1 MKIRRSMLERVLREE
16 LKNIL
21 AEKALLK
28 EWPADQ
34 LMPGP
39 ATRPS
44 TPKPKPEPE
53 EVETDTS
60 DITPAGD
67 TGALDWLPTSVVAK
81 AKEKA
86 EAQALQDTED
96 TEIVAAEW
104 DAARFNAINSYGGEN
119 PTRESIEDG
128 AGSRATI
135 DWIQKN
141 IQGGGLSRE
150 QAQDLYLKK
159 YHGDQIKQ
167 INRYTAHT
175 AADNPNPDDPV
186 PEGSLGFNRAVYGA
200 LFPNART
207 IVVDPKKHG
216 EDEGEHFL
224 GATMHHEAGHIDPKI
239 MAMPEMPGEAPIKR
253 WDDIHKSNQKLG
265 KSVFPG
271 MPGAGTD
278 VEGGSGEALVARNRG
293 EGTQW
298 AEFTA
303 DTRFFRSNLQ
313 PGKKVV
319 AGDIVDI
326 LSGLGIRGEAIGGGA
341 YENTRNSSWMA
352 DEVND
357 IKTGL
362 LNYEMFDENGKEIE
376 RTIRNKKGELI
387 WNPKFLERAAWTMNT
402 IVKTDVPK
410 EKATPSRSYK
420 DTLKDLQPAGSNY
433 GEMVAES
440 KKKGSEMKILFEG
453 WRNFIE

>member
-1 MKIRRSMLERVLREE
+1 MLERVFREE

-21 AEKALLK
+21 AEKALLN
-28 EWPADQ
+28 EWVPDPTMSPPRSHSPA
-34 LMPGP
+34 
-39 ATRPS
+39 
-44 TPKPKPEPE
+44 PEPK
-53 EVETDTS
+53 EVETDIS
-60 DITPAGD
+60 GITAAGD
-67 TGALDWLPTSVVAK
+67 TDAPDWSPHSAVAK
-81 AKEKA
+81 AKEEA
-86 EAQALQDTED
+86 EAQALQDTES
-96 TEIVAAEW
+96 VASEW
-104 DAARFNAINSYGGEN
+104 DTARAQAIDSYGGSN
-119 PTRESIEDG
+119 PTRQSIEDG

-135 DWIQKN
+135 NWIQKN
-141 IQGGGLSRE
+141 IQGGGLNRT
-150 QAQDLYLKK
+150 QAQDLYINK
-159 YHGDQIKQ
+159 YHGDQIRQ

-175 AADNPNPDDPV
+175 AADNPNPGDPV
-186 PEGSLGFNRAVYGA
+186 PEGSLGFNRAVHGA
-200 LFPNART
+200 LFPSSRT

-216 EDEGEHFL
+216 DEEAQMW
-224 GATMHHEAGHIDPKI
+224 ATMHHEAGHIEPEV
-239 MAMPEMPGEAPIKR
+239 MAMPELPGEKPIKR

-303 DTRFFRSNLQ
+303 DTRSFRMDLQ

-326 LSGLGIRGEAIGGGA
+326 LGRDVTINGEPVGDGGLGATKGKSNAL
-341 YENTRNSSWMA
+341 TVA
-352 DEVND
+352 DEVDD

-376 RTIRNKKGELI
+376 RTIRNKNGELI
-387 WNPKFLERAAWTMNT
+387 WNPKFLERAAYTMNT

-410 EKATPSRSYK
+410 KKTTPDTSRSYK
-420 DTLKDLQPAGSNY
+420 PMEEPT
-433 GEMVAES
+433 MVAES
-440 KKKGSEMKILFEG
+440 KKKGSDMNVLFEG